1 MSSAMQV
8 IAKESSLRL
17 YLGGFMAAGKT
28 SVGSKLSEMT
38 GLPFL
43 DTDDL
48 VEAMAG
54 MSVAEIFA
62 NYGEPYFRQLEK
74 RALDETFKLKNVIVG
89 LGGGVLV
96 NPEHKAKI
104 FANGTLIM
112 LDAAVKTIMERASRQ
127 PGKRPLLKEG
137 NVAELLNKRREAYKD
152 AHLRVS
158 TDEIFIDQVASI
170 IIDNLGKDI
179 IQPERISG
187 GSYEIM
193 QVKTK
198 KGSSYPI
205 VIGRGIL
212 TSCDDI
218 NDILGAIAEKHSG
231 APFVIS
237 DPLSFTLFSRQIKK
251 ISGSHLLPRGEEGKT
266 LDQVSLIYEKLA
278 KHNIDRKGLILAIG
292 GGCVGDAAGFAAST
306 WMRGIDI
313 VQIPTTLIAQ
323 VDSSIGGK
331 TAVDLPHGKNLV
343 GAFHQPCCVI
353 VDVNCLLSLP
363 DEEFRQGMA
372 EVIKYGL
379 GEDREFFRW
388 LSENR
393 KSILERDPE
402 ALLKMVKRCIE
413 LKASVVGEDERETS
427 GARDSRSLKTLPN
440 ISSVLDLVRKRTGL
454 PLIFT
459 TFFSATRLFNSLL
472 VLLLSI
478 PAFLPIVVAS
488 NPA

>member
-231 APFVIS
+231 APLRDKRSAVIYS
-237 DPLSFTLFSRQIKK
+237 VFEANQKNIRFTPATTGRGGKDL
-251 ISGSHLLPRGEEGKT
+251 GS
-266 LDQVSLIYEKLA
+266 
-278 KHNIDRKGLILAIG
+278 
-292 GGCVGDAAGFAAST
+292 GFAHL
-306 WMRGIDI
+306 R
-313 VQIPTTLIAQ
+313 
-323 VDSSIGGK
+323 K
-331 TAVDLPHGKNLV
+331 T
-343 GAFHQPCCVI
+343 C
-353 VDVNCLLSLP
+353 
-363 DEEFRQGMA
+363 
-372 EVIKYGL
+372 
-379 GEDREFFRW
+379 
-388 LSENR
+388 
-393 KSILERDPE
+393 
-402 ALLKMVKRCIE
+402 
-413 LKASVVGEDERETS
+413 
-427 GARDSRSLKTLPN
+427 
-440 ISSVLDLVRKRTGL
+440 
-454 PLIFT
+454 
-459 TFFSATRLFNSLL
+459 
-472 VLLLSI
+472 
-478 PAFLPIVVAS
+478 
-488 NPA
+488 